1 IISTWPPRSRSRPA
15 ITAAILS
22 SPSRLLL
29 PDSIETSS
37 LSVLR
42 SGAFSLAASEC
53 TGSSGAAHALMA
65 KATQTIERATN
76 RKLQDRDINASAS
89 NNVAVLF
96 PHVAPNSG
104 AVPTFMARPADAA
117 LKNEPDSAGPLAAR
131 LLEPLLGHLPRFFH
145 YRDHFDHLLI
155 S

>member
-53 TGSSGAAHALMA
+53 TGSSGAADALMA
-65 KATQTIERATN
+65 KATQTIERATSGN
-76 RKLQDRDINASAS
+76 LQDRDINASAS

-96 PHVAPNSG
+96 PHVTLDPLRTIPNSG
-104 AVPTFMARPADAA
+104 PFQPLRQGRPLAPGLGLVERPFAIGHVP
-117 LKNEPDSAGPLAAR
+117 SAG
-131 LLEPLLGHLPRFFH
+131 
-145 YRDHFDHLLI
+145 
-155 S
+155 